1 MKEALYILGI
11 IGILALVIGNIV
23 TALLDIEEM
32 TYIEQVWYISNM
44 NIFGK
49 IVSTVIL
56 LAIFPIYHLMCWS
69 YKFLHFIFNI
79 KINK

>member
-1 MKEALYILGI
+1 MKELFYILSI

-23 TALLDIEEM
+23 TALLDIKET

-49 IVSTVIL
+49 IVSTIIL
-56 LAIFPIYHLMCWS
+56 LAIFPIYHLMRWG
-69 YKFLHFIFNI
+69 YKFLYFIFHI